1 MPKSSK
7 SKQSPPEPAAQV
19 DPLEV
24 PIKIPTKDVQA
35 LLNMVDGGNKTAI
48 VDVAN
53 QIRAMAEKQ
62 NPEIFLR

>member
-1 MPKSSK
+1 MAKPSK
-7 SKQSPPEPAAQV
+7 SKPEAQA

-53 QIRAMAEKQ
+53 QIRAMAEQQ